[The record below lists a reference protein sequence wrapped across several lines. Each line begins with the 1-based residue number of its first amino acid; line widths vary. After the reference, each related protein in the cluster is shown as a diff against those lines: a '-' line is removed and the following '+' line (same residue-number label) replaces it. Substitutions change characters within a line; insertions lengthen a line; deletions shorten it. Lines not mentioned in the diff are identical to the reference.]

1 MAHKSSNGFNEVGA
15 ITDPQPEV
23 QPHRAGSSATSRAGR
38 ITRTVLIVGAVA
50 CSALTLIAVPIPWM
64 WESMRVLGV
73 GVVLLFLLVWSFR
86 SPMAR
91 SKTAFFIWG
100 MVLASECIF
109 FRSGDE
115 TANALAFQ
123 GQFPTAAYGEVLTCV
138 LCLVTVMFLWAPV
151 RRYLGRL
158 FTGDYKWLTFFAIV
172 CVASCVYAPRSA
184 YGLAWSIKLCLVAL
198 LLALCSTQVHDFR
211 DTVCFLRFT
220 FWGYTLVVLLPVI
233 LGLLSDSPFDDEG
246 RMSPIVSPDALG
258 PNAGAVFLLALTLF
272 SRVKDEGL
280 RRSAIFVGTGAFLVM
295 ILAGSKTG
303 ILAALFA
310 GTLFF
315 VVRRRV
321 GSAFGYVGIAI
332 LLLCVLALS
341 TPLGSYFSNYADS
354 GAAGSFSGRTLLWSA
369 VIPAIRQ
376 KPILGHGYLASTFVE
391 FQVNAVRWAAPHLH
405 NGFIEVLYNNGLIGL
420 VPIIMINVVI
430 VKNLIRVLRRAP
442 SDGAIYRLA
451 AGCLAVWAHLFI
463 NGFFNASFGGKARP
477 PFMLLIG
484 LVLVSNKL
492 LEFVPLPQR
501 TAAYT
506 TLKAEPVTSGDLLP
520 AAPTMNINGWR

>member
-1 MAHKSSNGFNEVGA
+1 MGHKSSTWLNGVGA
-15 ITDPQPEV
+15 IAGQTGAE
-23 QPHRAGSSATSRAGR
+23 PHGGAPSSTSRSGR
-38 ITRTVLIVGAVA
+38 IARTVLIVGAA
-50 CSALTLIAVPIPWM
+50 AASAIILMAVPLPWM
-64 WESMRVLGV
+64 WESIRVLGV

-86 SPMAR
+86 SPMAQ

-100 MVLASECIF
+100 LVLVSECIF
-109 FRSGDE
+109 YRAGDE
-115 TANALAFQ
+115 TANALAFE
-123 GQFPTAAYGEVLTCV
+123 GRFPTAAYGEVLCSV
-138 LCLVTVMFLWAPV
+138 LCLVAVMFLWAPV
-151 RRYLGRL
+151 RQYLGRL

-184 YGLAWSIKLCLVAL
+184 YGLAWSIKLCVVAL
-198 LLALCSTQVHDFR
+198 LLVLCSTQVHDLR
-211 DTVCFLRFT
+211 DTVSFLRFS
-220 FWGYTLVVLLPVI
+220 FWGYALVVLVPVV
-233 LGLLSDSPFDDEG
+233 LGLLSESPFDEDG

-258 PNAGAVFLLALTLF
+258 PNAGAVFLLALTLY

-280 RRSAIFVGTGAFLVM
+280 RKSAIFVGTGAFVVM

-310 GTLFF
+310 GALFF

-321 GSAFGYVGIAI
+321 GSAFGYVGIAV
-332 LLLCVLALS
+332 LLLIVLALS
-341 TPLGSYFSNYADS
+341 TPLGSYFTHYAES
-354 GAAGSFSGRTLLWSA
+354 GDAGSFSGRTLLWNA
-369 VIPAIRQ
+369 VMPAIRQ

-420 VPIIMINVVI
+420 IPIVMINVVI
-430 VKNLIRVLRRAP
+430 VKNLFRILRRAP

-463 NGFFNASFGGKARP
+463 NGLFNASFGGKARP
-477 PFMLLIG
+477 PFMLLVG
-484 LVLVSNKL
+484 LVLVSQKL

-506 TLKAEPVTSGDLLP
+506 TLKTEPVTSGDLLP
-520 AAPTMNINGWR
+520 GAPTMNIHGWK